1 MPTTAR
7 GRRLAAASIADKF
20 IRIKII
26 AFIADGAIATA
37 AVIAPV
43 ALAASAVSVASADVR
58 PSVSGPL
65 TLAAQA
71 ESKLAPTL
79 AKPVVDSSPAAGL
92 AQVVQLPTW
101 TWLPEAQWTAITA
114 TASSA
119 GKSVTVTATPVEV
132 AFSWG
137 DGTTSVCQGA
147 GTPYVAGV
155 SDASAPSP
163 TCGHTYQV
171 TSAGQ
176 PDQQFPVIA
185 TLSWKIAWSGEGKS
199 GTFPDLATSTTVR
212 WTVEQV
218 ESVLVGGGV
227 A

>member
-7 GRRLAAASIADKF
+7 GRRSAAASIANKF
-20 IRIKII
+20 MRTTNVVLTTG
-26 AFIADGAIATA
+26 GAVAVA

-43 ALAASAVSVASADVR
+43 ALAALAASADVK
-58 PSVSGPL
+58 PPASGPL
-65 TLAAQA
+65 VLAAQA
-71 ESKLAPTL
+71 ESKLTPTL
-79 AKPVVDSSPAAGL
+79 ARPLVDSSPAAGM

-101 TWLPEAQWTAITA
+101 TWLPEAQWTAITG

-119 GKSVTVTATPVEV
+119 GKSVTVTATPVQL

-137 DGTTSVCQGA
+137 DGTTSVCRGP
-147 GTPYVAGV
+147 GTPYAAGV

-163 TCGHTYQV
+163 TCGHTYQA

-176 PDQQFPVIA
+176 PDQQFPVTA
-185 TLSWKIAWSGEGKS
+185 TLSWKIAWSGGGKS
-199 GTFPDLATSTTVR
+199 GTLPDLATSTTVR

-227 A
+227 V